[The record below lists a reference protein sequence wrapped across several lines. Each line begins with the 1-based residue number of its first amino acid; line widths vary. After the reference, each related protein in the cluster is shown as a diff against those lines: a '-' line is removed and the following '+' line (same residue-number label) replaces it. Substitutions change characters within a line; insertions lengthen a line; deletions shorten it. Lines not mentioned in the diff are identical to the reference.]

1 MKDLLSETLSHGR
14 GEREMAEHTLV
25 PTMTLV
31 TTASIS
37 LATSMYSAMSE
48 STGQDYTIFPQGEM
62 PKEESCREERRIL

>member
-1 MKDLLSETLSHGR
+1 
-14 GEREMAEHTLV
+14 MAEHTLV

-37 LATSMYSAMSE
+37 LATAMYPAMSE

-62 PKEESCREERRIL
+62 SKEESCREEWQIL